1 MREVFEE
8 MGKEEKT
15 VATGMGRRVPQRLQ
29 ACHPTITRPHTR
41 VSPGVRIE
49 RQRGEENEQIG
60 GSEVQEQ
67 LRAHPTDWWRAWE
80 QVRQQ
85 EPHLPDSGSPA
96 PVGERTVPQAPGIH
110 SGAGRGLP

>member
-1 MREVFEE
+1 MRDVFEE

-29 ACHPTITRPHTR
+29 ACHPTITHPHTR

-60 GSEVQEQ
+60 GSES
-67 LRAHPTDWWRAWE
+67 A
-80 QVRQQ
+80 
-85 EPHLPDSGSPA
+85 EPLTMPRFISLSYF
-96 PVGERTVPQAPGIH
+96 
-110 SGAGRGLP
+110 